1 MIYVPGA
8 YLDKATRRKQI
19 QEEFGQKAKDREV
32 QPKREIDLVSL
43 FLMIAGGPF
52 PAASASGR

>member
-43 FLMIAGGPF
+43 FLMGASKNCSN
-52 PAASASGR
+52 AAVGV